1 MISKINHVGIA
12 VNNIDEA
19 LQLYASTLGLNVSAF
34 EVVEEQKTKTAII
47 PVGDTKI
54 ELLEATDS
62 ESPIAKYIERSGEGL
77 HHLAFEVDDIEATL
91 VELKDKEIRLI
102 DEQPRRGVED
112 TSIAFL
118 HPKSTGRVLMEI
130 VQKKE

>member
-1 MISKINHVGIA
+1 MISKINHIGIA

>member
-1 MISKINHVGIA
+1 MISKINHIGIA
-12 VNNIDEA
+12 VNNIDDA
-19 LQLYASTLGLNVSAF
+19 LQLYARTLGLNVGAF
-34 EVVEEQKTKTAII
+34 EVVEEQKTRTAII
-47 PVGDTKI
+47 PVGDIKI

-62 ESPIAKYIERSGEGL
+62 ESPIAKHIERRGEGL
-77 HHLAFEVDDIEATL
+77 HHLAFEVDNIESAL
-91 VELKDKEIRLI
+91 AELKNKEIRLI

-118 HPKSTGRVLMEI
+118 HPKATGGVLLEV

>member
-1 MISKINHVGIA
+1 MISKINHIGIA
-12 VNNIDEA
+12 VNNIGDA
-19 LQLYASTLGLNVSAF
+19 LQLYARTLGLNVGAF
-34 EVVEEQKTKTAII
+34 EVVEEQKTRTAII

-62 ESPIAKYIERSGEGL
+62 ESPIAKHIERRGEGL
-77 HHLAFEVDDIEATL
+77 HHLAFEVDNIESAL
-91 VELKDKEIRLI
+91 AELKNKEIRLI

-118 HPKSTGRVLMEI
+118 HPKATGGVLLEV

>member
-1 MISKINHVGIA
+1 MISKINHIGIA
-12 VNNIDEA
+12 VNNIDDA
-19 LQLYASTLGLNVSAF
+19 LQLYARTLGLNVGAF
-34 EVVEEQKTKTAII
+34 EVVEEQKTRTAIV
-47 PVGDTKI
+47 PVGDIKI

-62 ESPIAKYIERSGEGL
+62 ESPIAKHIERRGEGL
-77 HHLAFEVDDIEATL
+77 HHLAFEVDNIESAL
-91 VELKDKEIRLI
+91 AELKNKEIRLI

-118 HPKSTGRVLMEI
+118 HPKATGGVLLEV

>member
-1 MISKINHVGIA
+1 MISKINHIGIA
-12 VNNIDEA
+12 VNNIDDA
-19 LQLYASTLGLNVSAF
+19 LQLYARTLGLNVGAF
-34 EVVEEQKTKTAII
+34 EVVEEQKTRTAII

-62 ESPIAKYIERSGEGL
+62 ESPIAKHIERRGEGL
-77 HHLAFEVDDIEATL
+77 HHLAFEVDNIESAL
-91 VELKDKEIRLI
+91 AELKNKEIRLI

-118 HPKSTGRVLMEI
+118 HPKATGGVLLEV

>member
-1 MISKINHVGIA
+1 MISKINHIGIA
-12 VNNIDEA
+12 VNNIDDA
-19 LQLYASTLGLNVSAF
+19 LKLYSSTLGLNVSAF
-34 EVVEEQKTKTAII
+34 EVVEEQKTRTAII

-62 ESPIAKYIERSGEGL
+62 ESPIAKHIERSGEGL
-77 HHLAFEVDDIEATL
+77 HHLAFEVDNIESTL
-91 VELKDKEIRLI
+91 VELKDKGIRLI
-102 DEQPRRGVED
+102 DEEPRRGVED

-118 HPKSTGRVLMEI
+118 HPKGTGRVLLEV

>member
-1 MISKINHVGIA
+1 MISKINHIGIA
-12 VNNIDEA
+12 INNIDEA
-19 LQLYASTLGLNVSAF
+19 LQLYANTLGLNVSAF

-54 ELLEATDS
+54 ELLEATDP
-62 ESPIAKYIERSGEGL
+62 ESPIAKHIERSGEGL
-77 HHLAFEVDDIEATL
+77 HHLAFEVDDILATL
-91 VELKDKEIRLI
+91 TELKEKEIRLI

-118 HPKSTGRVLMEI
+118 HPKGTGRVLMEV

>member
-1 MISKINHVGIA
+1 MISKINHIGIA

-91 VELKDKEIRLI
+91 VKLKDKEIRLI